1 VYNRTSMMA
10 TPEFPPE
17 LRDERILLASESLGP
32 INGVSRTTT
41 NLILSLQKEDVPMKL
56 VAPHYLHSKSKKA
69 LDVGPVRR
77 LGGLPLPYTP
87 ELTVAYPF
95 RLDRICNNFK
105 PSLIYLASP
114 ASVGFQVMLQLRCML
129 NPPVVMANFQTDL
142 SSYSEIIFPPAL
154 GRYSVWLL
162 QLVQGWLYKFDAV
175 HTIFYPSRPV
185 RDYLI
190 EAGVPKEKLVH
201 LGRGVDTEL
210 FNPRHRDEAWRRE
223 IAPNGEIIL
232 CCVGRLAPEKGF
244 PFLADVAN
252 HLADQGI
259 PFKLLVVGGNRNP
272 AVEAEIKNA
281 FNPVRDQVVFTGF
294 LEGQSLARAYATADI
309 FVHCSITE
317 TFGLVVLEAMA
328 CGLPVVARDAG
339 GPSEIINEGVSGF
352 LTPPADLDAVVSR
365 VAYLATE
372 GHLRGLMARSARLQ
386 AEDTTWEKINLR
398 VAQRMQL
405 ALEERRCNPIRRP
418 PLDLDNHILN
428 WIAAFFSAIVT
439 ELWFSGAMLVVSFF
453 WVIAVFPLII
463 HGNIVFNAAA
473 KKTPR
478 AGSKNAPFN
487 GPSTR

>member
-1 VYNRTSMMA
+1 MSA
-10 TPEFPPE
+10 IEFPGE
-17 LRDERILLASESLGP
+17 LCDERILLASESLGP

-41 NLILSLQKEDVPMKL
+41 NLILSLQKEQVPLKL
-56 VAPHYLHSKSKKA
+56 VAPHYINSTSTNA
-69 LDVGPVRR
+69 LEVGPVRR

-105 PSLIYLASP
+105 PSIIYLASP
-114 ASVGFQVMLQLRCML
+114 ASVGFQVLLQLRCML

-142 SSYSEIIFPPAL
+142 SSYSEIIFFSPL
-154 GRYSVWLL
+154 DRYAVWLL
-162 QLVQGWLYKFDAV
+162 QTVQGWLYKFDAV

-190 EAGVPKEKLVH
+190 EAGVPMGKLVH
-201 LGRGVDTEL
+201 LGRGVDTAL
-210 FNPRHRDEAWRRE
+210 FNPVHRDEAWRSE
-223 IAPNGEIIL
+223 IAPNGEIII

-252 HLADQGI
+252 RLADQGN

-272 AVEAEIKNA
+272 AVEEEVKDA
-281 FNPVRDQVVFTGF
+281 FSRVRDHVIFTGF
-294 LEGQSLARAYATADI
+294 LEGESLARAYATADI
-309 FVHCSITE
+309 FVHCSVTE

-328 CGLPVVARDAG
+328 CGLPVAARDAG

-352 LTPPADLDAVVSR
+352 LTPPSDLDAMVSR
-365 VAYLATE
+365 IAYLATE
-372 GHLRGLMARSARLQ
+372 PHLRALMSQSARQQ

-398 VAQRMQL
+398 VAQRMQM
-405 ALEERRCNPIRRP
+405 ALEERRLNPIRRQ
-418 PLDLDNHILN
+418 PLDLDNQALN
-428 WIAAFFSAIVT
+428 WITAFFSAIVT
-439 ELWFSGAMLVVSFF
+439 ELCFSGAMLIVSFF

-473 KKTPR
+473 KKR
-478 AGSKNAPFN
+478 AGAKANIAPFN
-487 GPSTR
+487 GPSTK